1 MTPMRVCLVTLG
13 DPQTLSGGYLF
24 HLRLAELAPERDSEL
39 SFFSFP
45 GRAFPAPISSG
56 AAMVKAAASVDVVVV
71 DSIAAW
77 CAAPWLGRVSKPVV
91 GMLHQLPGGTDGG
104 SFRRRCQAA
113 LDRRAY
119 RRMDRIL
126 VASRPLRD
134 ELSEEIDPRRI
145 GVVAPGRDVAQ
156 PAGTSPD
163 LRRGRRIALLSVG
176 NWVPHKGTVELL
188 QALHA
193 VPAGHATL
201 HLIGR
206 TDADAR
212 YTARVRALLAEPGL
226 RDRVVVHGPI
236 PRERVASMYLAA
248 DAFVLPSVVETY
260 GTVYG
265 EAMAA
270 GLPVIGWE
278 AGNLPHLAQ
287 DGISGL
293 IVPTNDVG
301 SLAGALIRIGVD
313 EELRMRLAHGA
324 KERAQD
330 LPTWGETA
338 DLFFSE
344 LRQVVTASK
353 SSTAP

>member
-1 MTPMRVCLVTLG
+1 MRVCLVTLG

-24 HLRLAELAPERDSEL
+24 HLRLAELAPARDSEL

-45 GRAFPAPISSG
+45 DRVFPVPIASG
-56 AAMVKAAASVDVVVV
+56 AGMIDSAAGADVIVI

-77 CAAPWLGRVSKPVV
+77 CAAPWLARVSKPVV

-104 SFRRRCQAA
+104 SLRRRCQAP
-113 LDRRAY
+113 LDGWAY

-126 VASRPLRD
+126 VASRSLKD
-134 ELSEEIDPRRI
+134 ALSEEIDPRRI
-145 GVVAPGRDVAQ
+145 GVVAPGRDVA
-156 PAGTSPD
+156 SPGGPSPE
-163 LRRGRRIALLSVG
+163 LRSGRRIALLSVG
-176 NWVPHKGTVELL
+176 NWVPHKGTVDLL
-188 QALHA
+188 QAFQA
-193 VPAGHATL
+193 VPPEHATL
-201 HLIGR
+201 HLVGR
-206 TDADAR
+206 TDVDPR
-212 YTARVRALLAEPGL
+212 YAARVRALIAGPRF
-226 RDRVVVHGPI
+226 RDRVVVHGPV
-236 PRERVASMYLAA
+236 PRELVASMYLAA

-265 EAMAA
+265 EAMAS

-293 IVPTNDVG
+293 IVPTNDITALTRALVRIAEDEG
-301 SLAGALIRIGVD
+301 LRTRLAAGAR
-313 EELRMRLAHGA
+313 
-324 KERAQD
+324 ERAQD
-330 LPTWGETA
+330 LPTWEETA
-338 DLFFSE
+338 DVFFSE